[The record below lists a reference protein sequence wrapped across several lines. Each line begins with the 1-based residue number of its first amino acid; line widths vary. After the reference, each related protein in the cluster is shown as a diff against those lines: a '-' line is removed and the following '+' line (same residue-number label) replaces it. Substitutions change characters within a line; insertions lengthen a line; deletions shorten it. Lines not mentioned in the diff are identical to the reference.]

1 MHNRFHPVLGNR
13 TIDEQQ
19 ITPKRGGVYQ
29 LCGSGLSGKSMRNY
43 AEAWTAI
50 ALMKGEYVH
59 WIDGACR
66 FNPARIIECFPD
78 NVPESN
84 NLLRNLFVGRGFTV
98 HQFSSLISR
107 LEHELNITNSK
118 LVIVDG
124 PILMH
129 LDSQIKDREARIL
142 LKRTMKILGDLAA
155 EKQISIIVITAGKS
169 YSKRHA
175 GLLQIV
181 DKYVSQ
187 RLTGRVQKIGRNQRM
202 YLVHEP
208 TGVSGYREGLGSQ
221 ESLQHS
227 FTRIFHQQLTAYR
240 YGEMI
245 DSLDE
250 IS

>member
-1 MHNRFHPVLGNR
+1 MRNRFHPVLGNR

-19 ITPKRGGVYQ
+19 ITPKGGGIYQ

-66 FNPARIIECFPD
+66 FNPARITECFPD

-142 LKRTMKILGDLAA
+142 LKRTMKILSDLAA

>member
-1 MHNRFHPVLGNR
+1 MRNRFHPVLGNR

-66 FNPARIIECFPD
+66 FNPARITECFPD

-142 LKRTMKILGDLAA
+142 LKRTMKILSDLAA

>member
-19 ITPKRGGVYQ
+19 ITPNRGGIYQ

>member
-98 HQFSSLISR
+98 HQFSLISR

>member
-1 MHNRFHPVLGNR
+1 MRNRFHPVLGNR

-19 ITPKRGGVYQ
+19 ITPKRGGIYQ

-66 FNPARIIECFPD
+66 FNPARITECFPD

-187 RLTGRVQKIGRNQRM
+187 RLTGRVQKIVRNQRM

>member
-1 MHNRFHPVLGNR
+1 MRNRFHPVLGNR

-19 ITPKRGGVYQ
+19 ITPKRGGIYQ

-208 TGVSGYREGLGSQ
+208 TGVSGYRESLGSQ

>member
-1 MHNRFHPVLGNR
+1 MRNRFHPVLGNR

-19 ITPKRGGVYQ
+19 ITPKRGGIYQ

-66 FNPARIIECFPD
+66 FNPARITECFPD

-142 LKRTMKILGDLAA
+142 LKRTMKILSDLAA

>member
-1 MHNRFHPVLGNR
+1 MRNRVHPVLGNR

-19 ITPKRGGVYQ
+19 ITPKRGGIYQ

-187 RLTGRVQKIGRNQRM
+187 RLTGRVQKIGRNQRL